1 MSTENNESPTALTAS
16 AGGVVAAPA
25 FPDPPQ
31 QQQQQ
36 QQQQPSL
43 YARKLL
49 QKLSSLQPPAS
60 SESREA
66 IASWIVFNRKKCD
79 GVGEGMLAYIAGCD
93 GDGGGGGGAASS
105 SSSSSSARLVLLL
118 RILHAVLVSDVADDD
133 KWAKSSPLRARLG
146 EVVVGP
152 LLRALARSSAGLDDD
167 GGAGGRAAIRDKV
180 RSAMEEWRDHDAFGG
195 PTVWEDY
202 SRGWTGALREADAA
216 AAASAATTS
225 AGEADWG
232 NVGVES
238 TTDADAIVEHDAST
252 TTSTDGDDAARETSK
267 YAGRRAPDIAEASG
281 PNDATESVDIV
292 DEKRDERG
300 ESDEVVDATSSS
312 SSFGEEI
319 GNDKAVP
326 AATRDGVAGV
336 DVEID
341 FEVSLHSI
349 FVLFLFFFAW
359 KNYIDEFPFRL
370 FRARSNAFTKK
381 GVEAANVE
389 PAQFLE
395 ACKVI
400 ASIQITRDLGSD
412 VAMNLSSALSSIPLE
427 VEKACNVILTQ
438 QQNGRDE
445 TTPITDLVSVEN
457 LSNLPDEVLDLD
469 IKYARQSLQTY
480 REAIR
485 QQRMARLQ
493 CLHLLLQSRCSFGS
507 VEAAHAFCGGNVG
520 YVSMNAV
527 LERLKKRKEILV
539 DAMALEG
546 LDVEE
551 DEEEKKLEKEEE
563 ELKPLSWFPNVHG
576 KVAEEEPAEKRI
588 KFS

>member
-1 MSTENNESPTALTAS
+1 MNELASMAAAS
-16 AGGVVAAPA
+16 AV
-25 FPDPPQ
+25 
-31 QQQQQ
+31 
-36 QQQQPSL
+36 
-43 YARKLL
+43 
-49 QKLSSLQPPAS
+49 PAS
-60 SESREA
+60 
-66 IASWIVFNRKKCD
+66 
-79 GVGEGMLAYIAGCD
+79 
-93 GDGGGGGGAASS
+93 
-105 SSSSSSARLVLLL
+105 
-118 RILHAVLVSDVADDD
+118 ADD
-133 KWAKSSPLRARLG
+133 
-146 EVVVGP
+146 P
-152 LLRALARSSAGLDDD
+152 LLRALARSSVGLDDD
-167 GGAGGRAAIRDKV
+167 GGAGGRAAIRDEV
-180 RSAMEEWRDHDAFGG
+180 SSAMEEWRAHDAFGG

-202 SRGWTGALREADAA
+202 CRGWTGALREADAA
-216 AAASAATTS
+216 AAASAATAS
-225 AGEADWG
+225 ADEDDWG

-238 TTDADAIVEHDAST
+238 TANADAIVEHDEST
-252 TTSTDGDDAARETSK
+252 TKSTDGDDAARETSE

-281 PNDATESVDIV
+281 PIDATESVDIV

-326 AATRDGVAGV
+326 AATRDGVAGA

-341 FEVSLHSI
+341 FEVSLHSF
-349 FVLFLFFFAW
+349 FVLFCYFFLRG
-359 KNYIDEFPFRL
+359 KIILMSYTFRL
-370 FRARSNAFTKK
+370 FRVRSNAFTKK

-389 PAQFLE
+389 PSQFLE

-445 TTPITDLVSVEN
+445 TTPITDLVPVEN

-507 VEAAHAFCGGNVG
+507 VEAARAFCGGNVG
-520 YVSMNAV
+520 CVSMNAV
-527 LERLKKRKEILV
+527 LERLKKRKEMLV

-563 ELKPLSWFPNVHG
+563 ELKPLSWFPDVHD
-576 KVAEEEPAEKRI
+576 KVAEEEQAEKRI